1 MEVLQHY
8 TCTKCHSTDFPGGPV
23 VTTLSYYCMG
33 SIPGWGTMIPAQSM
47 VWPKKRL
54 ILCFVNFTSIKKK
67 KKKTYL
73 GFMLDPLICI
83 TLTFI
88 MK

>member
-1 MEVLQHY
+1 VEVLQHY

-67 KKKTYL
+67 NKPIL
-73 GFMLDPLICI
+73 ASC
-83 TLTFI
+83 
-88 MK
+88 